1 MVDKMFSVLRFI
13 ALFSIV
19 NNHVVCHEIPRGEF
33 DLTPISFF
41 NKLQAVANT
50 LTELQD
56 ILRSQRDEL
65 VGQKEEIN
73 AIKNILEFR
82 NSELSKQ
89 SIELNRQTV
98 ELNRQTVQLN
108 RQTIESRELQ
118 NDVKYIR
125 RTVDDTGNVLNT
137 VRQSMA
143 KSEHACD
150 ISTEIQKRHYT
161 ELIANYRNDM
171 LNTSYTMIQNRLKIS
186 ENHGSEFRNSSKIL
200 QGQIREIA
208 KLGRY
213 HQNHTLRLRDELSDM
228 KSNMRNSQNELSHQR
243 TAIVNLTEMVKH
255 NCEQFDDVSDMMRQG
270 LSNFSEG
277 FIEQQKKTKV
287 NTDSRMVNKSLQ
299 LMITLATNMHMIKAQ
314 LHAFDCHDFFLLGFN
329 QSGVYNTIHGKP
341 VYCDMDEGGWLVFQ
355 RRLDGSV
362 DFFRTWAEY
371 RQGFGDL
378 EGEFWLGLDRIH
390 QLTYNKRYMLRIV
403 LEEFDGN
410 TAYADYSYFS
420 VSGESQKYKLSLG
433 EYTGNAT
440 DSFSNHKKYSFTTKD
455 QDNDIWPS
463 NCAAKFKGGWWY
475 NNCYLSNLNGMY
487 HAGQHSSYADG
498 VNWQSW
504 KGYHYS
510 LKSTIMKI
518 KPGI

>member
-1 MVDKMFSVLRFI
+1 MVDKMFSVLRFL
-13 ALFSIV
+13 ALFTIV
-19 NNHVVCHEIPRGEF
+19 HNHVVCQEIPRGES

-108 RQTIESRELQ
+108 RQTSERRELQ
-118 NDVKYIR
+118 IDVKYIR
-125 RTVDDTGNVLNT
+125 RSVDDTGNVLNT
-137 VRQSMA
+137 VKQSMT
-143 KSEHACD
+143 KSEHACN
-150 ISTEIQKRHYT
+150 ISTEIQKWYST
-161 ELIANYRNDM
+161 ELIANYRNEL
-171 LNTSYTMIQNRLKIS
+171 LNTSYEMMKNHLKIY
-186 ENHGSEFRNSSKIL
+186 ENHKSEFKNSSNIL
-200 QGQIREIA
+200 QGQISEIA
-208 KLGRY
+208 KLGRI
-213 HQNHTLRLRDELSDM
+213 HQNHTLHLRDELSAM
-228 KSNMRNSQNELSHQR
+228 KGILKGSQNELSHQR
-243 TAIVNLTEMVKH
+243 TAIVNLTESKKH
-255 NCEQFDDVSDMMRQG
+255 TCGQFSDVSDVMRLS
-270 LSNFSEG
+270 LSNVTKEL
-277 FIEQQKKTKV
+277 IEQQKKTFNQGV
-287 NTDSRMVNKSLQ
+287 RTANQSLQ
-299 LMITLATNMHMIKAQ
+299 LMRTLATDVHMIKAQ
-314 LHAFDCHDFFLLGFN
+314 LTALDCHDLFLLGFN

-378 EGEFWLGLDRIH
+378 EGEFWLGLDTLH
-390 QLTYNKRYMLRIV
+390 QFTHNKRYMLRIV
-403 LEEFDGN
+403 LEDFNGN
-410 TAYADYSYFS
+410 TAYADYSYFF

-433 EYTGNAT
+433 EYTGNAS
-440 DSFSNHKKYSFTTKD
+440 DSFSGHKKYSFTTKD

-475 NNCYLSNLNGMY
+475 NKCHSSNLNGKY

-498 VNWQSW
+498 VNWKSW

-510 LKSTIMKI
+510 LKSTIMKM